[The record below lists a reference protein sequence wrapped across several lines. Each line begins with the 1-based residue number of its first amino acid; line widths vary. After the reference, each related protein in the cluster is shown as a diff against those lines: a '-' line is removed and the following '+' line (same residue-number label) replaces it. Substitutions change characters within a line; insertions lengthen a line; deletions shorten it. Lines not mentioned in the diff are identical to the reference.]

1 MEKGGRNMLE
11 NRMEL
16 RFASISQNE
25 ALARTVAAAFATQLN
40 PTIEELTDIRTAVSE
55 AVTNAI
61 IHGYENRRDETVTL
75 KGEIEERLVF
85 IIEDQGKGIED
96 VEMARQPFFTTQ
108 PDMERSGMGF
118 SVMEAFMDRV
128 RWNPHWGKAPGSV
141 WKRNCGRWSDG

>member
-1 MEKGGRNMLE
+1 M
-11 NRMEL
+11 
-16 RFASISQNE
+16 
-25 ALARTVAAAFATQLN
+25 AAAFATQLN

-75 KGEIEERLVF
+75 KGEIEGERLVF

-128 RWNPHWGKAPGSV
+128 KVESALGKGTRIRLEKELRQV
-141 WKRNCGRWSDG
+141 ECDG

>member
-1 MEKGGRNMLE
+1 ML
-11 NRMEL
+11 
-16 RFASISQNE
+16 
-25 ALARTVAAAFATQLN
+25 QLN

-75 KGEIEERLVF
+75 KGEIEGERLVF

-128 RWNPHWGKAPGSV
+128 KVESALGKGTRIRLEKELRQV
-141 WKRNCGRWSDG
+141 ECDG

>member
-1 MEKGGRNMLE
+1 MKP
-11 NRMEL
+11 
-16 RFASISQNE
+16 INE
-25 ALARTVAAAFATQLN
+25 ATVTFLSRSANEGFARTTAACFAAQMD
-40 PTIEELTDIRTAVSE
+40 PTLDEVNDIKTAVSE

-75 KGEIEERLVF
+75 KGEIEGERLVF

-128 RWNPHWGKAPGSV
+128 KVESALGKGTRIRLEKELRQV
-141 WKRNCGRWSDG
+141 ESDR